1 MPGGTAGNRGGG
13 SSLTAGGPGSAT
25 FRPPISQLVQAI
37 GTWKVGQWCV
47 VFRRPLAVPTG
58 EGVSLAPG
66 DKASVGFAVWD
77 GARGDRNGQKMIS
90 IWQDLELESAAK

>member
-1 MPGGTAGNRGGG
+1 
-13 SSLTAGGPGSAT
+13 
-25 FRPPISQLVQAI
+25 
-37 GTWKVGQWCV
+37 V
-47 VFRRPLAVPTG
+47 VFRRPLTVPTG
-58 EGVSLAPG
+58 EGVSLSAG